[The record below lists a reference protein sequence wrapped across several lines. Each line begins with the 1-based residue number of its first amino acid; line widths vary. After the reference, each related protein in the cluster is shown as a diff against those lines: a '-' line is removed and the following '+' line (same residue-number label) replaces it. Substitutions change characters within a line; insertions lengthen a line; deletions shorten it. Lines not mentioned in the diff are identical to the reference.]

1 MINEE
6 DLAGA
11 VLAGMEPDQRFRFIE
26 QLAAKR
32 LVSERDINGEHIY
45 DDYDYMSSVLE
56 AARLCR
62 ISELLEWDMPRRN
75 GDDWQWA
82 CRNFRADATRV
93 SQRILFEHASRPV
106 KDPNTVALDA
116 ATKERLRFHLGQVR
130 GIIDNDPMPD
140 WKKKDLYDSI
150 SELEREIDKART
162 RIAAV
167 IDVLSKTWDGD
178 MRAADALRQIVIIIQ
193 SAKSD
198 ENETAMLAAPQK
210 PKQIEGPKN
219 LAAPRRK
226 SVERKSGVDKPLDDE
241 IPF

>member
-82 CRNFRADATRV
+82 CRNFRADAARV

-140 WKKKDLYDSI
+140 WKKK
-150 SELEREIDKART
+150 
-162 RIAAV
+162 
-167 IDVLSKTWDGD
+167 
-178 MRAADALRQIVIIIQ
+178 
-193 SAKSD
+193 
-198 ENETAMLAAPQK
+198 AM
-210 PKQIEGPKN
+210 
-219 LAAPRRK
+219 
-226 SVERKSGVDKPLDDE
+226 
-241 IPF
+241 F